1 MINEV
6 ILEGIVVREPWRFM
20 DDLLFRIGV
29 YRDSDQPAKTMDK
42 ERDAPDYI
50 NIRVDGGATG
60 LLNIRRGMRLRIHG
74 FLQSADFR
82 ESLEEF
88 LEKANR
94 YSGSTVTVEVKDTK
108 PNQVLTIRNTVEVVS
123 RRIIVL
129 ENNTERRAKPEPT
142 AA

>member
-20 DDLLFRIGV
+20 DDLLFRIAV
-29 YRDSDQPAKTMDK
+29 YRDSDQPAKTMDN

-88 LEKANR
+88 LEKANK
-94 YSGSTVTVEVKDTK
+94 YSGSAVSVEVKDTK

-123 RRIIVL
+123 KRIIVL
-129 ENNTERRAKPEPT
+129 DSNTERRAKTEPT
-142 AA
+142 TS

>member
-20 DDLLFRIGV
+20 DDLLFRIAV
-29 YRDSDQPAKTMDK
+29 YRDSDQPAKTMDN

-88 LEKANR
+88 LEKANK

-123 RRIIVL
+123 KRIIVL
-129 ENNTERRAKPEPT
+129 DSNAERRAKTEPT

>member
-20 DDLLFRIGV
+20 DDLLFRVGV
-29 YRDSDQPAKTMDK
+29 YRDSDQPAKTMDN

-88 LEKANR
+88 LEKANK
-94 YSGSTVTVEVKDTK
+94 YSGSAITVEVKDAK
-108 PNQVLTIRNTVEVVS
+108 PNQVLTIRNTVEIVS
-123 RRIIVL
+123 KRIIVL
-129 ENNTERRAKPEPT
+129 DTNTERKSKLEST
-142 AA
+142 AV

>member
-20 DDLLFRIGV
+20 DDLLFRIAV
-29 YRDSDQPAKTMDK
+29 YRDSDQPAKTMDN

-88 LEKANR
+88 LEKANK

-123 RRIIVL
+123 KRIIVL
-129 ENNTERRAKPEPT
+129 DSNTERRAKTEPT

>member
-1 MINEV
+1 
-6 ILEGIVVREPWRFM
+6 M
-20 DDLLFRIGV
+20 DDLLFRVGV
-29 YRDSDQPAKTMDK
+29 YRDSDQPAKTMDN

-88 LEKANR
+88 LEKANK
-94 YSGSTVTVEVKDTK
+94 YSGSAITVEVKDAK
-108 PNQVLTIRNTVEVVS
+108 PNQVLTIRNTVEIVS
-123 RRIIVL
+123 KRIIVL
-129 ENNTERRAKPEPT
+129 DTNTERKSKLEST
-142 AA
+142 AV

>member
-20 DDLLFRIGV
+20 DDLLFRIAV
-29 YRDSDQPAKTMDK
+29 YHDSDQPAKTMDN

-50 NIRVDGGATG
+50 NIRVDCGATG

-88 LEKANR
+88 LEKANK
-94 YSGSTVTVEVKDTK
+94 YSGRTVSVEVKDTK

-123 RRIIVL
+123 KRIIVL
-129 ENNTERRAKPEPT
+129 DSNTERRAKTEPT
-142 AA
+142 IA